1 MSHVNAPLSHAAVA
15 FLQPSQPPICTHS
28 SGSSSSVRPWAHA
41 ARSYFDGRAGDYICG
56 GDASGGAA
64 DHYRA
69 GLCLCVDRAAELGS
83 PCNLARE
90 SRPIPL
96 RVLHALYMR
105 AAVKV
110 RAALIQFSLAPQPPQ
125 NSATATIAG
134 TTGPG
139 SVGVHPCWTF
149 AALWGR
155 SHLKD

>member
-1 MSHVNAPLSHAAVA
+1 MGN
-15 FLQPSQPPICTHS
+15 
-28 SGSSSSVRPWAHA
+28 
-41 ARSYFDGRAGDYICG
+41 

-110 RAALIQFSLAPQPPQ
+110 RAALIQFSLAPQPPPQ
-125 NSATATIAG
+125 PPLNNAAAAIVVG
-134 TTGPG
+134 TGP
-139 SVGVHPCWTF
+139 VGVGEHPCVMF
-149 AALWGR
+149 ALWG
-155 SHLKD
+155 